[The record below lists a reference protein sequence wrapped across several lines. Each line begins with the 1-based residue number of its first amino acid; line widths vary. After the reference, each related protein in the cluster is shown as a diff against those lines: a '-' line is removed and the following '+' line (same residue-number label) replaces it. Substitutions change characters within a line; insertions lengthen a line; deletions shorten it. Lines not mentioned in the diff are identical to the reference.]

1 MAITRQEGVGVW
13 RWGVGWGEETR
24 QPALLGLCRRKGLSL
39 GPGFPTADPHSRTN
53 TVSVS
58 TTLGQFCQHNEKE
71 KEEEKKKRK
80 GKKRSKTKRKKK
92 KLRDN
97 YLVSL
102 LGDLPD

>member
-1 MAITRQEGVGVW
+1 MAV
-13 RWGVGWGEETR
+13 GEETR
-24 QPALLGLCRRKGLSL
+24 QPALLGLCRWKGISL

-71 KEEEKKKRK
+71 EEKK
-80 GKKRSKTKRKKK
+80 KKRSKTKRKKK
-92 KLRDN
+92 KRRDN